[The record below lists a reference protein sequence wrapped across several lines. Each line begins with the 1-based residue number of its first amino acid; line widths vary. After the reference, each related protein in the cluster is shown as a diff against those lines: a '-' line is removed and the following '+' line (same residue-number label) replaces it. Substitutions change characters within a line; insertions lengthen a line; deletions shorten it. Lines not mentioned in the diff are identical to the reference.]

1 MIVSVIVALGVVS
14 FALCIAAEFKKSKVR
29 SFFNLGDGIL
39 YWRAVLDFPAMKI
52 LQKEDLRLD
61 GEFCYLPRSAAFGLG
76 IAALVC
82 FSGAQVA
89 GNLLVIGRTFLL
101 DKRRKSKFVIFC
113 VVLSWVSFG
122 VAAIL
127 MGTATSMNKSQPLG
141 EGWLDGEC
149 YMVKNGV
156 FSASAIL
163 IIITV
168 ASTLASALITTQ
180 KRQLV
185 EQATKI
191 AQIPPYSP
199 GEPATMAVVW
209 VGARPNLAEIYTP
222 PAHESSRKPL
232 HTRVERK
239 TVFPIDALDM
249 SKLSLFDEDR
259 PLPLTNGIEALDCS
273 EAAPSRPRSVSKRSN
288 DRSETRMRCCSVGAS
303 AIVRRAQL

>member
-1 MIVSVIVALGVVS
+1 MEKQHGYILPLIVSVIVALGVVS
-14 FALCIAAEFKKSKVR
+14 FALCIAAEFKKSK
-29 SFFNLGDGIL
+29 
-39 YWRAVLDFPAMKI
+39 
-52 LQKEDLRLD
+52 KEDLRLD

-185 EQATKI
+185 EQTTK
-191 AQIPPYSP
+191 
-199 GEPATMAVVW
+199 VH
-209 VGARPNLAEIYTP
+209 
-222 PAHESSRKPL
+222 AHG
-232 HTRVERK
+232 
-239 TVFPIDALDM
+239 
-249 SKLSLFDEDR
+249 SK
-259 PLPLTNGIEALDCS
+259 
-273 EAAPSRPRSVSKRSN
+273 
-288 DRSETRMRCCSVGAS
+288 
-303 AIVRRAQL
+303 

>member
-1 MIVSVIVALGVVS
+1 MEKQNRYILPLIVSVIVALGVVS
-14 FALCIAAEFKKSKVR
+14 FALCIAAEFKKSK
-29 SFFNLGDGIL
+29 
-39 YWRAVLDFPAMKI
+39 
-52 LQKEDLRLD
+52 KEDLRLD

-185 EQATKI
+185 EQATK
-191 AQIPPYSP
+191 
-199 GEPATMAVVW
+199 VH
-209 VGARPNLAEIYTP
+209 
-222 PAHESSRKPL
+222 AHG
-232 HTRVERK
+232 
-239 TVFPIDALDM
+239 
-249 SKLSLFDEDR
+249 SK
-259 PLPLTNGIEALDCS
+259 
-273 EAAPSRPRSVSKRSN
+273 
-288 DRSETRMRCCSVGAS
+288 
-303 AIVRRAQL
+303 

>member
-1 MIVSVIVALGVVS
+1 
-14 FALCIAAEFKKSKVR
+14 
-29 SFFNLGDGIL
+29 
-39 YWRAVLDFPAMKI
+39 MKI

-113 VVLSWVSFG
+113 VVLSCHFPCVFSLSFGHSSRPSSPTYLLSDQLVTFHRRRVSFG

-185 EQATKI
+185 EQATK
-191 AQIPPYSP
+191 
-199 GEPATMAVVW
+199 VH
-209 VGARPNLAEIYTP
+209 
-222 PAHESSRKPL
+222 AHG
-232 HTRVERK
+232 
-239 TVFPIDALDM
+239 
-249 SKLSLFDEDR
+249 SK
-259 PLPLTNGIEALDCS
+259 
-273 EAAPSRPRSVSKRSN
+273 
-288 DRSETRMRCCSVGAS
+288 
-303 AIVRRAQL
+303 

>member
-1 MIVSVIVALGVVS
+1 MEKKHRYILPLIVSVIVALGVVS
-14 FALCIAAEFKKSKVR
+14 FALCIAAEFKKSK
-29 SFFNLGDGIL
+29 
-39 YWRAVLDFPAMKI
+39 
-52 LQKEDLRLD
+52 KEDLRLD
-61 GEFCYLPRSAAFGLG
+61 GEFCYLPRSAAFVLG

-185 EQATKI
+185 EQATK
-191 AQIPPYSP
+191 
-199 GEPATMAVVW
+199 VH
-209 VGARPNLAEIYTP
+209 
-222 PAHESSRKPL
+222 AHG
-232 HTRVERK
+232 
-239 TVFPIDALDM
+239 
-249 SKLSLFDEDR
+249 SK
-259 PLPLTNGIEALDCS
+259 
-273 EAAPSRPRSVSKRSN
+273 
-288 DRSETRMRCCSVGAS
+288 
-303 AIVRRAQL
+303 